1 MSNAEQVCSRP
12 CSWVHPSLHSRRRVV
27 YTHPL
32 LHRASPPQW
41 FRIID
46 KDRSGSLDV
55 FELQNALALGKI
67 NFSLKTVQSVMRLYD
82 ADGNG
87 KMGLPEYHRLHSF
100 LSNVTLAFRRYDT
113 DNSGNLDQAEV
124 KIALR
129 DAGFN
134 LDDPAFIALFKSF
147 DPDKY
152 VCWLCRNGMAGWAPV
167 TRTSTLFMPW
177 PTPMSMDPL
186 TPLPHLVAGPT
197 RCA

>member
-1 MSNAEQVCSRP
+1 MSNAE
-12 CSWVHPSLHSRRRVV
+12 
-27 YTHPL
+27 
-32 LHRASPPQW
+32 QW

-147 DPDKY
+147 DPDKSNS
-152 VCWLCRNGMAGWAPV
+152 LCLTEFMGMTIFLQSISAAFSAFDPR
-167 TRTSTLFMPW
+167 RTGQVSLNFNQAVYFVSNCT
-177 PTPMSMDPL
+177 
-186 TPLPHLVAGPT
+186 
-197 RCA
+197 